1 MVCSLCSYYARRKI
15 HNVSQCYISVYSV
28 IYMRMM
34 YAVQM
39 IIITYNHLSS
49 YKYIYVYNIHKGIL
63 YCHLPVVACIFCLWC
78 SPVRHQQGDRLREP
92 VIGDALNC
100 SCMAGAVHSKGI
112 LKHHAIFCLA
122 KIVPV
127 SLKTLQNLRFLATNV
142 SRHMADVGPELWH
155 CAMLPIAWNPAH
167 TNVSLLRHVFPMYH
181 CQWHHVSPFSSTV
194 TSRLFWWASGRRTLS
209 VKGPVTCIELAVAVA
224 VWQLGLGSVVTTARL
239 GLGVNNR
246 KITQLH
252 IGYTPVHDIHP
263 QVAKWDVIGKG
274 RDC

>member
-1 MVCSLCSYYARRKI
+1 M
-15 HNVSQCYISVYSV
+15 
-28 IYMRMM
+28 
-34 YAVQM
+34 
-39 IIITYNHLSS
+39 
-49 YKYIYVYNIHKGIL
+49 YNIHKGIL

-155 CAMLPIAWNPAH
+155 CAMLPIA
-167 TNVSLLRHVFPMYH
+167 
-181 CQWHHVSPFSSTV
+181 
-194 TSRLFWWASGRRTLS
+194 
-209 VKGPVTCIELAVAVA
+209 
-224 VWQLGLGSVVTTARL
+224 
-239 GLGVNNR
+239 
-246 KITQLH
+246 
-252 IGYTPVHDIHP
+252 
-263 QVAKWDVIGKG
+263 
-274 RDC
+274 

>member
-1 MVCSLCSYYARRKI
+1 MIWVKYLGMVCSLCSYYARRKI

-100 SCMAGAVHSKGI
+100 SCMAGAVHSVGI

-155 CAMLPIAWNPAH
+155 CAMLPIA
-167 TNVSLLRHVFPMYH
+167 
-181 CQWHHVSPFSSTV
+181 
-194 TSRLFWWASGRRTLS
+194 
-209 VKGPVTCIELAVAVA
+209 
-224 VWQLGLGSVVTTARL
+224 
-239 GLGVNNR
+239 
-246 KITQLH
+246 
-252 IGYTPVHDIHP
+252 
-263 QVAKWDVIGKG
+263 
-274 RDC
+274 